1 MHPFFDIL
9 GHQISGYAVMGL
21 IGFAAAVLFLLI
33 MCRRARFSFDDAI
46 YIFVIAMIGVMIG
59 AKILYLIT
67 ALPEIVSDWT
77 LITSDPFHY
86 IGAYFS
92 GGMVFYGGLLG
103 GLLAAA
109 WAARYFHIDLPNHF
123 DIFVPAIP
131 LFAGF
136 GRMGCL
142 MEGCCYGKE
151 TDSVCHVVFQ
161 QSLFAPNNV
170 PLIPTQLYEAIFDFA
185 LFVVLVFAGRKQ
197 KRIPRLL
204 TVYLFSYASFRF
216 LIEFFR
222 GDLVRGVWFLSTSQW
237 ISVSILIFLAVKRQ
251 MERKRVQIEKC
262 VRKER

>member
-67 ALPEIVSDWT
+67 AIPEIIRNRA
-77 LITSDPFHY
+77 LITSDPLHY
-86 IGAYFS
+86 IRAYLS

-151 TDSVCHVVFQ
+151 TDSVFHVVFQ

-170 PLIPTQLYEAIFDFA
+170 PLIPTQLYEAIFDFV
-185 LFVVLVFAGRKQ
+185 LFVVLVYLGRDQ
-197 KRIPRLL
+197 ERASHLL
-204 TVYLFSYASFRF
+204 NVYLFSYASFRF

-222 GDLVRGVWFLSTSQW
+222 GDLIRGVWFLSTSQW
-237 ISVSILIFLAVKRQ
+237 ISVSILAFLAVRWY
-251 MERKRVQIEKC
+251 MERKGVQNKKC
-262 VRKER
+262 YRKEG